1 MMILSSAWL
10 ITYASCSGN
19 SRMLSVCSTAPM
31 HGIAK
36 YASRCS
42 CVFQQNVPTRS
53 PSPMPSFVER
63 GREPV
68 GVVGDLG
75 EGRAPCARCR
85 SR

>member
-1 MMILSSAWL
+1 MF
-10 ITYASCSGN
+10 
-19 SRMLSVCSTAPM
+19 SVCSTAPM

-53 PSPMPSFVER
+53 PSRTPSFVER

-68 GVVGDLG
+68 RVVGDLG
-75 EGRAPCARCR
+75 EGRAPGARRR
-85 SR
+85 ST